1 VKQLA
6 DGLYQLSGF
15 PPNGINVYLM
25 DDVLVDAATRHAS
38 RRILRQVRGHAVTAH
53 ALTHAHPDHQG
64 ASKAICDALDV
75 PLWVGE
81 ADVPAMETGDIG
93 SEQPDHWLNN
103 VIDRVWSGPPRKVDR
118 VLHEGDE
125 VAGFQ
130 VLEVPGHSAGH
141 VAYWRESDRAL
152 VLGDVL
158 NGMNLLT
165 GIPGL
170 HEPPR
175 IFTPDPARNRESARK
190 LAALEPALVCF
201 GHGPPLRNTKKF
213 VDFVNAL
220 PA

>member
-1 VKQLA
+1 MKQLA

-25 DDVLVDAATRHAS
+25 GDVIVDAATRHAS
-38 RRILRQVRGHAVTAH
+38 RRILRQVRGRDVNAH

-81 ADVPAMETGDIG
+81 ADVPAMETGDLG
-93 SEQPDHWLNN
+93 SRQPDHWVNRT
-103 VIDRVWSGPPRKVDR
+103 IDRMWSGPPRKVDR
-118 VLHEGDE
+118 ALHEGDD
-125 VAGFQ
+125 VAGFG

-201 GHGPPLRNTKKF
+201 GHGPPLRDAAKF
-213 VDFVNAL
+213 ATL
-220 PA
+220 